1 MISALRE
8 RLRKVSKL
16 IESGPW
22 AWNMGVDHLS
32 AYSTWEQADV
42 MVWDRVGGK
51 DFLTLMIGA
60 HRFSGHERDLGSDH
74 ICRAE
79 MFFRDQKKKL
89 RLVVM
94 VSQTCKHPNL
104 SSTVFANI
112 RVLCDLRI
120 LGYRFT
126 VINKEERNSL
136 ILPWAIDHT
145 CLSPHI
151 ESVVRA
157 EIKRSLEMVTGMAL
171 DF

>member
-1 MISALRE
+1 
-8 RLRKVSKL
+8 
-16 IESGPW
+16 
-22 AWNMGVDHLS
+22 
-32 AYSTWEQADV
+32 

-60 HRFSGHERDLGSDH
+60 HRFSGYEKDLGSNH

-89 RLVVM
+89 RIVVM
-94 VSQTCKHPNL
+94 VSQTGLYPNP

-136 ILPWAIDHT
+136 ILPWALDHT